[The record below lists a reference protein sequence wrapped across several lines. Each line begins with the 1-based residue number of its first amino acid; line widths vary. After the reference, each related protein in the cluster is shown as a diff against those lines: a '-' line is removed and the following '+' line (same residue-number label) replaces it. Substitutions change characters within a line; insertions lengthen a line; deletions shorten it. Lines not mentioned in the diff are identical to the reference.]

1 MYSTATQAVKFPLA
15 VKMVMIDLDGTL
27 IHTAPDL
34 AACANRMLADL
45 GRAPYPVETVMT
57 WIGNGVPR
65 LVKRALTT
73 AMDGGS
79 AEREAVSEGSL
90 IHWTNA
96 GAVFPPGDM
105 WAEPE
110 AALFARALAIFQQ
123 HYLAHVSDLSRP
135 FAGVVAGL
143 ERLKARG
150 FHLACITNKAE
161 AFTLPLLRNL
171 DLYKYF
177 ELVLSGDSLPKKKP
191 DPLPLRHACKHF
203 GITPEHGV
211 LIGDSSNDVEA
222 ARAAGMPVICVPYGY
237 NHGHDI
243 RASHPDAVVDSLEAV
258 ETYLTLYT
266 GA

>member
-1 MYSTATQAVKFPLA
+1 MHSTATQATKFPLA

-45 GRAPYPVETVMT
+45 GRPPALVETVMT

-65 LVKRALTT
+65 LVKRALT
-73 AMDGGS
+73 
-79 AEREAVSEGSL
+79 
-90 IHWTNA
+90 
-96 GAVFPPGDM
+96 GDM

-110 AALFARALAIFQQ
+110 AVLFEQALAIFQQ

-143 ERLKARG
+143 VRLKARG

-177 ELVLSGDSLPKKKP
+177 ELVLSGDSLPKQKP
-191 DPLPLRHACKHF
+191 DPLPLLHACKHF
-203 GITPEHGV
+203 GITPDHGMLV
-211 LIGDSSNDVEA
+211 GDSSNDVEA
-222 ARAAGMPVICVPYGY
+222 ARAAGMPVICVTYGY

-243 RASHPDAVVDSLEAV
+243 RESHPDAVVDSLEAV
-258 ETYLTLYT
+258 EPFLNVYT

>member
-1 MYSTATQAVKFPLA
+1 MANSSAAPAKAVFPLA

-45 GRAPYPVETVMT
+45 GRAPAPVETVMT

-65 LVKRALTT
+65 LVKRALT
-73 AMDGGS
+73 
-79 AEREAVSEGSL
+79 
-90 IHWTNA
+90 
-96 GAVFPPGDM
+96 GDM
-105 WAEPE
+105 WAEPD
-110 AALFARALAIFQQ
+110 AALFEQALAIFQQ

-135 FAGVVAGL
+135 FPGVVAGL
-143 ERLKARG
+143 TRLQARG

-177 ELVLSGDSLPKKKP
+177 ELVLSGDSLPKQKP
-191 DPLPLRHACKHF
+191 DPLPLLHACKHF
-203 GITPEHGV
+203 GITPEHGM

-243 RASHPDAVVDSLEAV
+243 RDSHPDAVVDSLEAV
-258 ETYLTLYT
+258 EPYLTVYT

>member
-1 MYSTATQAVKFPLA
+1 MTQATARQAVKFPLA

-45 GRAPYPVETVMT
+45 GRAPAPVETVMT

-65 LVKRALTT
+65 LVKRALTGQ
-73 AMDGGS
+73 M
-79 AEREAVSEGSL
+79 L
-90 IHWTNA
+90 
-96 GAVFPPGDM
+96 
-105 WAEPE
+105 AEPE
-110 AALFARALAIFQQ
+110 EALFEKALAIFQK

-135 FAGVVAGL
+135 FPGVVAGL
-143 ERLKARG
+143 DRLKARG

-161 AFTLPLLRNL
+161 AFTLPLLKNL

-177 ELVLSGDSLPKKKP
+177 ELVLSGDSLPKQKP
-191 DPLPLRHACKHF
+191 DPLPLLHACRHF
-203 GITPEHGV
+203 GITPDHGM

-222 ARAAGMPVICVPYGY
+222 ARAAGMPVLCVPYGY

-243 RASHPDAVVDSLEAV
+243 RESHPDAVVESLEAV
-258 ETYLTLYT
+258 APYLTLYT
-266 GA
+266 GP

>member
-1 MYSTATQAVKFPLA
+1 MNDFKFPLA

-27 IHTAPDL
+27 IDSAPDL

-45 GRAPYPVETVMT
+45 GRPACPVATVMT

-65 LVKRALTT
+65 LVKRALT
-73 AMDGGS
+73 G
-79 AEREAVSEGSL
+79 E
-90 IHWTNA
+90 
-96 GAVFPPGDM
+96 M
-105 WAEPE
+105 WAEPDT
-110 AALFARALAIFQQ
+110 ALFGQALALFER
-123 HYLAHVSDLSRP
+123 HYAAHVSDLSRP

-143 ERLKARG
+143 AALKGAG
-150 FHLACITNKAE
+150 FRLACITNKAE

-171 DLYKYF
+171 DLYRYF
-177 ELVLSGDSLPKKKP
+177 ELVLSGDSLPKQKP
-191 DPLPLRHACKHF
+191 DPLPLQHACRHF

-211 LIGDSSNDVEA
+211 LIGDSSNDVQA

-243 RASHPDAVVDSLEAV
+243 RESHPDAVVASLADV
-258 ETYLTLYT
+258 QPYLTLYS